1 MIVIS
6 LPKGYLGKNMELV
19 TCISCAELFKKKAH
33 AEVKIARVKKKR
45 PEFDIS
51 EHSFMPAKQKT

>member
-19 TCISCAELFKKKAH
+19 TCMSSAEQFNTKAQ
-33 AEVKIARVKKKR
+33 AERKIARVKKKR
-45 PEFDIS
+45 PEFDIRDRKS
-51 EHSFMPAKQKT
+51 VV

>member
-19 TCISCAELFKKKAH
+19 TCMSSAEQFNTKAQ
-33 AEVKIARVKKKR
+33 AERKIARVKKKR

-51 EHSFMPAKQKT
+51 EHSFMPAKQKS